1 MIDISQWT
9 INIRLWHCC
18 HVLRSATKGAVNVT
32 GLVESLLCSENGDVT
47 NLVFSL
53 VMFLLLLFIL
63 SGDVELNPGP
73 LTGKYLPLDIQLW

>member
-1 MIDISQWT
+1 MTDISQWT

-18 HVLRSATKGAVNVT
+18 HVLRSATKGSVNVT

-53 VMFLLLLFIL
+53 IMFFFFLLIL
-63 SGDVELNPGP
+63 SGDIELNPGP